1 MTAGRLPLSIKVPAV
16 VIVFMAAV
24 AVFVSERVLTR
35 LAEAQTR
42 HLGDL
47 ATVYLDGL
55 ASALADPVVR
65 EDVWEA
71 FDILDR
77 AAHTNAVLKP
87 TQTVVAD
94 AEGRVIAASDPRAVP
109 SWSRLPAPLQAIPA
123 GGMRILARE
132 GTALADARR
141 ELSSGGRTIGSV
153 HATFDIAP
161 LLAERRSVLLAL
173 VGTNALLTV
182 LLAATAW
189 LTVTRMMR
197 PLGVLSAHLQAGAA
211 SRIEPVP
218 SATVDAAPHEFRRL
232 FGAFNEMAGA
242 VRDREALSRQLADE
256 ERLASLGRLASGM
269 AHEINNPLGGLF
281 NAIDTLKAHGTR
293 ADVRQ
298 RTLELIERGLK
309 GIRDVVRTAL
319 VTYRTDA
326 AARALNS
333 ADIDD
338 LRLLVEPEI
347 RRKRLEVEWRNAGY
361 EEVTVPASAVRQ
373 IVLNLL
379 LNACAAT
386 PAGGAVAVEAKVE
399 AGRFVVTVADTGG
412 GMSPEARDVLVGPEG
427 AVAPSTGGI
436 GLWLV
441 RRLVREVG
449 GTVSVGIAEPTGT
462 VIRVTIPTTS
472 EEVLADV
479 A

>member
-1 MTAGRLPLSIKVPAV
+1 MTAGRLPLSVKIPAV

-55 ASALADPVVR
+55 ASALAGPVVR
-65 EDVWEA
+65 EDVWEV

-77 AAHTNAVLKP
+77 AGRTDALLKP

-94 AEGRVIAASDPRAVP
+94 AGGRVVAASDPRAVP
-109 SWSRLPAPLQAIPA
+109 SWSTLPAPLRAVPQGGTRIAERA
-123 GGMRILARE
+123 GTTL
-132 GTALADARR
+132 TDARR
-141 ELSSGGRTIGSV
+141 EISSGGTLVGSV
-153 HATFDIAP
+153 YATFDIAP
-161 LLAERRSVLLAL
+161 LLAERRSVLVAL
-173 VGTNALLTV
+173 VATNALLT
-182 LLAATAW
+182 LILAATAW

-197 PLGVLSAHLQAGAA
+197 PLGVLSAHLRAGAA
-211 SRIEPVP
+211 IRIEPIP
-218 SATVDAAPHEFRRL
+218 AATVEAAPPEFRRL

-242 VRDREALSRQLADE
+242 VREREALSRRLADE

-281 NAIDTLKAHGTR
+281 NAIDTLKAHGART
-293 ADVRQ
+293 DVRQ
-298 RTLELIERGLK
+298 RTLALIERGLK
-309 GIRDVVRTAL
+309 GIRDVVRATL
-319 VTYRTDA
+319 VTYRTDGD
-326 AARALNS
+326 ARALKA
-333 ADIDD
+333 ADLDD
-338 LRLLVEPEI
+338 LRLLVAPEI
-347 RRKRLEVEWRNAGY
+347 GRKRLVLDWCNAGY
-361 EEVTVPASAVRQ
+361 DEVAAPASAVRQ

-386 PAGGAVAVEAKVE
+386 PEGGTVAVEARVE
-399 AGRFVVTVADTGG
+399 GRRLVVTIADAGTGMSASARAVLLGPEADAPAGG
-412 GMSPEARDVLVGPEG
+412 GL
-427 AVAPSTGGI
+427 

-441 RRLVREVG
+441 RRLVREIA
-449 GTVSVGIAEPTGT
+449 GTISVDAAEPTGT
-462 VIRVTIPTTS
+462 LVRVTVPLAT
-472 EEVLADV
+472 EEALADV